1 MVITAAPRSSDGGIA
16 RTAAVIHT
24 VGVEAADTVQ
34 RIVAIIAIGMMF
46 AVVMFSVLIAW
57 FVGDYLPTRR
67 DRVARERRSAE
78 LAAASVEELRDRFL
92 GSPYFDVRVESGRI
106 RDDAQ
111 VSELLRLVELGD
123 YKGAVALLPDES
135 LWNFLLRVE
144 RRLGVSDGP
153 IPLWAEY
160 PDLEDVLRELAR
172 RQRN

>member
-1 MVITAAPRSSDGGIA
+1 VGG
-16 RTAAVIHT
+16 
-24 VGVEAADTVQ
+24 
-34 RIVAIIAIGMMF
+34 AIIIIPIIAMF
-46 AVVMFSVLIAW
+46 VVVAFSVLIAW
-57 FVGDYLPTRR
+57 MVGDYLPTRR
-67 DRVARERRSAE
+67 DRIARERRHAE
-78 LAAASVEELRDRFL
+78 LARASEDELRDRFL
-92 GSPYFDVRVESGRI
+92 RSPYFDVRTESGRL

-111 VSELLRLVELGD
+111 VNELLRLVEIGD

-144 RRLGVSDGP
+144 RRLGLTDGP